1 MNESENQSTG
11 LEEAGV
17 ALFNFAVDREDTKA
31 LVANVSGESKCRP
44 ATVEYELQLLKIIS
58 TGWSISFFMENSPH
72 RDQLAE
78 SFWKLV
84 QGFSADLSDTSELM
98 TGLDINYFKILR
110 ERLDMY
116 VAALSDKPEKNDPAA
131 IIGPE
136 FARVCGD
143 ADDVFTVM
151 AGARMFILTV
161 ARVKDYLKDLK
172 IQ

>member
-1 MNESENQSTG
+1 MTESENQHTG
-11 LEEAGV
+11 LEEAGET
-17 ALFNFAVDREDTKA
+17 LFNFAVDREDIKA
-31 LVANVSGESKCRP
+31 LVAHLSGEAKCRS

-72 RDQLAE
+72 RDQLAV

-84 QGFSADLSDTSELM
+84 QGFSADLSDTSGLM
-98 TGLDINYFKILR
+98 TGLNINYFKILR
-110 ERLDMY
+110 DRLDMY

-151 AGARMFILTV
+151 TGARMFILTV
-161 ARVKDYLKDLK
+161 ARVRDYLEGIK

>member
-11 LEEAGV
+11 LEEAGE

-31 LVANVSGESKCRP
+31 LVAHLSGETKCRP

-110 ERLDMY
+110 DRLDMY
-116 VAALSDKPEKNDPAA
+116 VAALADKPEKNDPAA

-161 ARVKDYLKDLK
+161 ARVKDYLEDLK